1 MKKSISLLIIA
12 IIALTS
18 SINANAWTDRNT
30 FNLKGP
36 VKAVYDETYAN
47 SNLYFEEDGTYI
59 PPGDEYTETLPDV
72 SRNSAGKI
80 ESLTNAGALWY
91 IEYKYNKKG
100 QVIKTE
106 RWDGNSSFTKT
117 SYTYNAKGQVIKE
130 IIKSGFSDV
139 RGSKVVCTD
148 VITYTYQK
156 FDSYGNWIK
165 RTAKVGRKSTVETR
179 TITYY

>member
-1 MKKSISLLIIA
+1 MKKSLLLLIVA
-12 IIALTS
+12 IFTLTTAFD
-18 SINANAWTDRNT
+18 ANAWTDRNT
-30 FNLKGP
+30 FGLKGP
-36 VKAVYDETYAN
+36 VKEVYDETYDN

-80 ESLTNAGALWY
+80 ESLTNAGALWH

-130 IIKSGFSDV
+130 VFSPEDGY
-139 RGSKVVCTD
+139 RTTT
-148 VITYTYQK
+148 TYTYQK

-165 RTAKVGRKSTVETR
+165 RTAKTGKKRTVETR
-179 TITYY
+179 TITYYE

>member
-1 MKKSISLLIIA
+1 MKKTLSLLIIA

-36 VKAVYDETYAN
+36 VKAVYGKYGAIWEFKENGTLYSRGGAQIISN
-47 SNLYFEEDGTYI
+47 SRDKLGRITYI
-59 PPGDEYTETLPDV
+59 DASAITEFFSYTYNQKGLLI
-72 SRNSAGKI
+72 K
-80 ESLTNAGALWY
+80 ESYTG
-91 IEYKYNKKG
+91 
-100 QVIKTE
+100 
-106 RWDGNSSFTKT
+106 GNRGWQSTTK
-117 SYTYNAKGQVIKE
+117 YTYNAKGQVIKE
-130 IIKSGFSDV
+130 VHIEEDGY
-139 RGSKVVCTD
+139 RTTT
-148 VITYTYQK
+148 TYTYQK